1 LLSLVKVLYELVLQH
16 TPWLKKKEEEGDK
29 RYAPPDEYDLA
40 SPTEYKNPTGLG
52 LTDGAYSSALGRG
65 DAEKEGV
72 VSATLNRPPTI
83 LSQLH
88 FTAGTYGWPRQKRS
102 LSHRILL
109 AWLPWLNMFK
119 WARQS
124 LTPELIRNS
133 AIFSSIS
140 VDRTKQRVKGGA
152 GFEVLGVKQMYSS
165 TMPEDARQG
174 QGLGHHVRAQS
185 SSPTT
190 NGTAD
195 ESPTTALLTSPSQQL
210 HPGQGGLMAEMT
222 DQIDMELLSNQQSQS
237 QSRGGHRHRRM
248 SSDST
253 ADAEMGSGTG
263 MAMSAYEGRGYA

>member
-1 LLSLVKVLYELVLQH
+1 L
-16 TPWLKKKEEEGDK
+16 LKKKEEEGDK
-29 RYAPPDEYDLA
+29 RYAPPDEYDLV

-52 LTDGAYSSALGRG
+52 LRDGAYSSALGRG
-65 DAEKEGV
+65 GDAEKEGT

-83 LSQLH
+83 LSHLH

-124 LTPELIRNS
+124 LTPRELIRNS
-133 AIFSSIS
+133 AIFSSTS
-140 VDRTKQRVKGGA
+140 VERTKQRDKDGA
-152 GFEVLGVKQMYSS
+152 GFEVLGVKRMYSS
-165 TMPEDARQG
+165 TMPDADADQGQG
-174 QGLGHHVRAQS
+174 QGLGHHHVRAQS

-190 NGTAD
+190 NDTAD

-237 QSRGGHRHRRM
+237 QSRGGYGHRRM

-253 ADAEMGSGTG
+253 ADMGSGT
-263 MAMSAYEGRGYA
+263 AMSAYEGRGYEGRGYA